1 MRGEM
6 TGERPGT
13 ALRGRRWGP
22 WILGFWGGCRVRVFA
37 TIFLLLLSLADSW
50 SRAEND
56 FGLVSHP
63 SHSPIPDPITTQVI
77 DT

>member
-1 MRGEM
+1 M
-6 TGERPGT
+6 
-13 ALRGRRWGP
+13 
-22 WILGFWGGCRVRVFA
+22 FA

-63 SHSPIPDPITTQVI
+63 SHSRIPDPITTQVI